1 MDTLDDKGRLHD
13 EEDCCEANFFFCH
26 LQLLVKNGKLTFFL
40 PSSANFYEVSEHS
53 EANLKI
59 ENVGCCFL

>member
-13 EEDCCEANFFFCH
+13 EEDCCEANFC
-26 LQLLVKNGKLTFFL
+26 L
-40 PSSANFYEVSEHS
+40 PSSAIGKKWEAAGPSDMYFFEVSERS
-53 EANLKI
+53 EAILKI

>member
-13 EEDCCEANFFFCH
+13 EEDCCEANFFF
-26 LQLLVKNGKLTFFL
+26 L
-40 PSSANFYEVSEHS
+40 PSSAIGKKWEAAGPSDRYFYEVSEHS

-59 ENVGCCFL
+59 ENLGCCFL

>member
-1 MDTLDDKGRLHD
+1 MIKVVCMMKKT
-13 EEDCCEANFFFCH
+13 AA
-26 LQLLVKNGKLTFFL
+26 KLTFCL
-40 PSSANFYEVSEHS
+40 PSSAIGKKWEAAGPSDRYFYEVSEHS